1 MADPFVP
8 VHLAINWF
16 IVNSSS
22 LNRGASPL
30 TVDEAC
36 RRPRGEQSDRPGYTE
51 EEETPVSATLLG
63 YEILKEREK
72 FTVYKILIKRPE
84 GGSWLI
90 FRRYADFCIL
100 RDQLRELF
108 PGFHQALPPKRR
120 FKDNYDGSFLE
131 KRRFGL
137 QTFLE
142 NLMLHK
148 DISTS
153 EPVRYFLSVDDPSS
167 PFYST
172 EESRAFRETLEQ
184 KNHRLLREL
193 LEKQREADSLTKS
206 LEDRENYIDLL
217 WRKGRAL
224 NDPDLEFHLHKKEDT
239 NVNEQ
244 MHNLGILRMTKE
256 VREELNQDTNWN

>member
-63 YEILKEREK
+63 YEILKERDK
-72 FTVYKILIKRPE
+72 FT
-84 GGSWLI
+84 
-90 FRRYADFCIL
+90 
-100 RDQLRELF
+100 LRELF

-153 EPVRYFLSVDDPSS
+153 EPVRYFLSMDDPSS
-167 PFYST
+167 PFYSM

-206 LEDRENYIDLL
+206 LEDKENYIDLL

-239 NVNEQ
+239 N
-244 MHNLGILRMTKE
+244 LKLREKPVPPEGRWKLFSLRNKWLASSGGSE
-256 VREELNQDTNWN
+256 VGATNRQRPCPDCRDEYSVIAA

>member
-8 VHLAINWF
+8 VHLSVNWF
-16 IVNSSS
+16 IVNNSS
-22 LNRGASPL
+22 LNRGESLL

-36 RRPRGEQSDRPGYTE
+36 SRPRGEQSDRPGNTE
-51 EEETPVSATLLG
+51 KEEKPISATLLG

-90 FRRYADFCIL
+90 FRRYADFCML
-100 RDQLRELF
+100 SDQLRELF

-131 KRRFGL
+131 KRRLGL

-148 DISTS
+148 HISTS
-153 EPVRYFLSVDDPSS
+153 EPVTYFLSVDDPSS

-172 EESRAFRETLEQ
+172 EESRAFCETLEQ

-193 LEKQREADSLTKS
+193 LEKQREVDSLTKS
-206 LEDRENYIDLL
+206 LEDKENYIDLL
-217 WRKGRAL
+217 WRKNSAGPRSNKDEL
-224 NDPDLEFHLHKKEDT
+224 KSCSMLP
-239 NVNEQ
+239 Q
-244 MHNLGILRMTKE
+244 RE
-256 VREELNQDTNWN
+256 VRLNSLSILCRLCLIIFCFGVRLCL